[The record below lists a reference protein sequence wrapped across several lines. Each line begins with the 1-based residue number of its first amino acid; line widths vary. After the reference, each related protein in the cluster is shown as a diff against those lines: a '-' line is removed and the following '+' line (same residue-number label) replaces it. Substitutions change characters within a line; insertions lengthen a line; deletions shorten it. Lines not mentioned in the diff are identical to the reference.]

1 VTAIPPFL
9 TVITA
14 TAVKSSNPVSHT
26 VCITQF
32 SRSSAV
38 VPYSFE
44 CPGVGIFP
52 DPTNCHN
59 FYTCDS
65 SLVPNLGTCMDG
77 TGTYEA
83 ESKVCRVTPCAGPA
97 EPTITE
103 APTFTCPS
111 VGLFADPT
119 NCHNFYTC
127 GENLNPVPGTCLK
140 GQGKFDAVNQVCTAE
155 TCTDL
160 IKFSCTSTGFFADPN
175 DCHGFYVCDENL
187 NAVKSSCTTIAH
199 FDPQRI
205 CVVGPCVQGSATTTA
220 APVST
225 VFKCTAEGYFADP
238 KDCRSYYVCDSSLN
252 AVHRVCMGGGGY
264 YDPEDEG
271 CYSGSC

>member
-1 VTAIPPFL
+1 VA
-9 TVITA
+9 
-14 TAVKSSNPVSHT
+14 H
-26 VCITQF
+26 
-32 SRSSAV
+32 
-38 VPYSFE
+38 SFE

-83 ESKVCRVTPCAGPA
+83 ESQVCRVTPCSGAP
-97 EPTITE
+97 EPFVTE
-103 APTFTCPS
+103 APAFTCAT

-119 NCHNFYTC
+119 DCHNFYSC
-127 GENLNPVPGTCLK
+127 GQDLNAVPGTCLK
-140 GQGKFDAVNQVCTAE
+140 GQGKFDAVNRVCTAE
-155 TCTDL
+155 TCSNPTTF
-160 IKFSCTSTGFFADPN
+160 KCTSTGFFADPN

-187 NAVKSSCTTIAH
+187 NAVQSSCTALAR

-205 CVVGPCVQGSATTTA
+205 CVVGSCVQGSAATTTTTTA
-220 APVST
+220 PT
-225 VFKCTAEGYFADP
+225 PNNTIFKCTSEGYFADP
-238 KDCRSYYVCDSSLN
+238 KDCHSYYVCDSGLN
-252 AVHRVCMGGGGY
+252 AVHRVCMGGGGH
-264 YDPEDEG
+264 YDPVEEG